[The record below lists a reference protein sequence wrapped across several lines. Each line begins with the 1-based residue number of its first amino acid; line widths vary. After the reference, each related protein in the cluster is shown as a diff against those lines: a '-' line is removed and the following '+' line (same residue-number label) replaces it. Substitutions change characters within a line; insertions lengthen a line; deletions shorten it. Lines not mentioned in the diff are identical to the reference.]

1 MDTESCKVLVQTDDA
16 GRVTAINSDAFVSG
30 DGWTAIDEARAT
42 DTGTRRTT
50 ICSSRSRMSAACTAT
65 SSWTGWLR
73 SGHRPRWMR
82 TLTRGLRR
90 R

>member
-30 DGWTAIDEARAT
+30 DGWTAI
-42 DTGTRRTT
+42 
-50 ICSSRSRMSAACTAT
+50 RSRTSAAYTAT

-73 SGHRPRWMR
+73 SGHRPSWTR
-82 TLTRGLRR
+82 TLTHCPRR